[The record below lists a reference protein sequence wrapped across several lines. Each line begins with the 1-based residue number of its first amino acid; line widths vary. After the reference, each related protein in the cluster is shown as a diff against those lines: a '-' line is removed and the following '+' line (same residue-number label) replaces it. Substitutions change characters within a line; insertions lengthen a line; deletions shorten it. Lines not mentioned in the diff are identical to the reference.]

1 MAQEKVVTYVL
12 FSTIYK
18 IGNATNDILFGIR
31 LSPNDGF
38 ENERLS
44 VKRIKEKI
52 YHTTALNNGDR

>member
-44 VKRIKEKI
+44 VMRIKEKI